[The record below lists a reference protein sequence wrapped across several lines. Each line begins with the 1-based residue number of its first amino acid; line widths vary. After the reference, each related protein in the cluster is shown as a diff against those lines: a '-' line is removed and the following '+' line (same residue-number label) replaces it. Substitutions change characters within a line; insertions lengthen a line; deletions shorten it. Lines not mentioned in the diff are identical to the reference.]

1 MRNIFFAIIFLL
13 IPVLLVSETE
23 PLYNTSVSSVYLFQ
37 YSRGVEASMDNYFVR
52 ELAKINYLNPYRT
65 SYGLEYNIEIAIT
78 EISEKKLEIISR
90 FTPIK
95 MFGEL
100 AYRNFDIASLFVPEL
115 YGFTLIINQNS
126 GETINWTSED
136 LLKGEQV
143 KSILELPESADFK
156 NTSFEIINIRFSYN
170 EKSVARFNRVMNE
183 IHEYLANL
191 ELINFSLSKAENI
204 EPENDDA
211 LFENHFSI
219 YDLEVFQVYL
229 DTIKFHTDLVV
240 PLDYEE
246 EWQLGKR
253 TLNSNLRRLR
263 TQLTRRLELID
274 FRLDGE
280 DYHRAAERIIQ
291 IQIGYVEEMGR
302 VIHFHEPVYKRFAE
316 FFKDDTD
323 WRQMFLAVARQFS
336 MIDTSI
342 LQNKLIAEL
351 VRNYIARS
359 DEYYIH
365 EQYNESLLLLTSAD
379 VVCRINAEIDCNL
392 EIFNRMAKSK
402 FGIYD
407 SYLSIAQ
414 SAMSAGNP
422 DLARRYLGQAA
433 DYQKANSGLILVAG
447 AVNDLLEKLAWQY
460 FEEGRSAVRLAKW
473 DIASAYLVAAKE
485 IYNSLNK
492 HYFNEAIEH
501 ELSKIEK

>member
-78 EISEKKLEIISR
+78 EISKKKLEIISR
-90 FTPIK
+90 FTQIK

-143 KSILELPESADFK
+143 KSILELPESADFN

-219 YDLEVFQVYL
+219 YDLEVFQAYL

-280 DYHRAAERIIQ
+280 DYHRAAERIIE

-302 VIHFHEPVYKRFAE
+302 VIHFHEPVYMRFAE
-316 FFKDDTD
+316 FLKT
-323 WRQMFLAVARQFS
+323 
-336 MIDTSI
+336 I
-342 LQNKLIAEL
+342 L
-351 VRNYIARS
+351 
-359 DEYYIH
+359 
-365 EQYNESLLLLTSAD
+365 TG
-379 VVCRINAEIDCNL
+379 
-392 EIFNRMAKSK
+392 AKC
-402 FGIYD
+402 F
-407 SYLSIAQ
+407 
-414 SAMSAGNP
+414 
-422 DLARRYLGQAA
+422 
-433 DYQKANSGLILVAG
+433 
-447 AVNDLLEKLAWQY
+447 
-460 FEEGRSAVRLAKW
+460 
-473 DIASAYLVAAKE
+473 
-485 IYNSLNK
+485 
-492 HYFNEAIEH
+492 
-501 ELSKIEK
+501 